1 MATKPSAK
9 PKKKRVSELGS
20 GAGRPPTRRRQ
31 SPASPGGRGA
41 SGQGTRNGNGQA
53 TKAAANKALGMVG
66 SGKTRPVTIAQ
77 VQNDPSI
84 KASDKKTIIAALR
97 RKTEG

>member
-1 MATKPSAK
+1 MAATRSTKTT
-9 PKKKRVSELGS
+9 KRKRPAAIEVSGGS
-20 GAGRPPTRRRQ
+20 GRGSARTATRSIQ
-31 SPASPGGRGA
+31 
-41 SGQGTRNGNGQA
+41 QGKGNGNGNGNGQA
-53 TKAAANKALGMVG
+53 TKAAVNKALGKVG
-66 SGKTRPVTIAQ
+66 SNKTRPVTVAQ